1 MGKASGLSESQP
13 QPTAS
18 VAPALLGAEKPGLR
32 QSLAVA
38 ALGVVYGD
46 IGTSPLYTVKQ
57 CFDGASVSPL
67 RVYGVLS
74 LISWS
79 LFLVVTVKYVIVLM
93 RADNRGE
100 GGILALM
107 VLALRATMRSPNRW
121 VLWAGLFGA
130 ALFYGDGVLTPAISV
145 LSAVEGLKVHTP
157 ELEPFVIPLTL
168 ALLVVLFIAQRRGT
182 GRMGGFFGPII
193 IVWFVTIGLLGL
205 KEIARHPA
213 IMWALNPLYGIDLI
227 RHHPAAGFVLLGAV
241 VLAVTGAEALY
252 ADMGHFGRGPIRRA
266 WMRFVFP
273 ALLLNYFGQGALLLA
288 HPEAVENPFFLLAP
302 EWLVLPLVVLASTA
316 TVIASQAVIS
326 GAFSLTNQAVQLG
339 YLPRMNVRHTSER
352 EIGQVY
358 VPAINNMLLVA
369 VAATVLMF
377 RSSDALGSA
386 YGIAVTGTMTVTTM
400 LAFTHLR
407 QGMHWKLWQLIP
419 LFAVFFTVDISFFS
433 ANLLKVREG
442 GWYPLVIAFAL
453 YTMMTTWIWGRS
465 KLARQR
471 VSAGMPLEML
481 VAGLKPDRPVRVP
494 GTAIY
499 MTAQVNN
506 VPAALLHN
514 MKHNKVL
521 HDRNV
526 LMTVQTADVPR
537 IPEAERLEIRHYD
550 QNFHTVRIRY
560 GFLEEPDIPRALALA
575 RVGGFRFNLMETSF
589 FVGREKV
596 VANRR
601 QRWLIPFKRLF
612 VLLSELALDA
622 TEFFRIPTNRVI
634 ELGGQVEI

>member
-1 MGKASGLSESQP
+1 MP
-13 QPTAS
+13 NTA
-18 VAPALLGAEKPGLR
+18 VIQTDAYRTVG
-32 QSLAVA
+32 QSLTVA

-57 CFDGASVSPL
+57 CFPDIAGVTEP
-67 RVYGVLS
+67 RVFGVLS
-74 LISWS
+74 LIAWA
-79 LFLVVTVKYVIVLM
+79 LTLVVTVKYVIVLM

-107 VLALRATMRSPNRW
+107 VLALRAAAGRRSW
-121 VLWAGLFGA
+121 WILSAGLFGA
-130 ALFYGDGVLTPAISV
+130 ALFYGDGVLTPSISV
-145 LSAVEGLKVHTP
+145 LSAVEGLKVATP
-157 ELEPFVIPLTL
+157 ALEPFVLPLAL
-168 ALLVVLFIAQRRGT
+168 ALLVVLFVAQRSGT
-182 GRMGGFFGPII
+182 GRVGGYFGPII
-193 IVWFVTIGLLGL
+193 IVWFITIGLLGAI
-205 KEIARHPA
+205 EVVRYPA
-213 IMWALNPLYGIDLI
+213 IIRALDPRHAIDLI
-227 RHHPAAGFVLLGAV
+227 LLDPWRGFVLLGAV

-288 HPEAVENPFFLLAP
+288 HPEAIENPFFLLAP
-302 EWLVLPLVVLASTA
+302 DWFVLPLVVLASTA

-358 VPAINNMLLVA
+358 VPAINTMLLVA
-369 VAATVLMF
+369 VAATVLGF

-386 YGIAVTGTMTVTTM
+386 YGIAVTGTMTVTTI

-407 QGMHWKLWQLIP
+407 RGARWPLWRLIP
-419 LFAVFFTVDISFFS
+419 LFLLFLVVDLSFFG
-433 ANLLKVREG
+433 ANMLKIAEG
-442 GWYPLVIAFAL
+442 GWYPLVIAMSL
-453 YTMMTTWIWGRS
+453 YVVMMTWIWGRG

-471 VSAGMPLEML
+471 ASGSMPLDML
-481 VAGLKPDRPVRVP
+481 IASLRPDRPARVP

-521 HDRNV
+521 HERTV

-537 IPEAERLEIRHYD
+537 MPEADRLE
-550 QNFHTVRIRY
+550 
-560 GFLEEPDIPRALALA
+560 
-575 RVGGFRFNLMETSF
+575 
-589 FVGREKV
+589 
-596 VANRR
+596 
-601 QRWLIPFKRLF
+601 
-612 VLLSELALDA
+612 
-622 TEFFRIPTNRVI
+622 
-634 ELGGQVEI
+634 